1 MGIFSSV
8 LHNHVMVAELH
19 DFYSATASRPVTV
32 TTGVDISLHEGSDS
46 SARWD
51 PRGINTRRIRVIP
64 NSPYFWVDAP
74 ELDQVMVIALDFKNI
89 ANTKIVN
96 TITGLD
102 SKDLVYV
109 AGSTAS
115 STGRLALTNS
125 AFYSSTQASASN
137 DKKDSILSI
146 VSIVLSA
153 AALVAMISTLILV
166 AGKRDPT
173 RVQDSSAQKKEIDPE
188 DPSINFMKGDHVH
201 SIGSLSLPSM
211 K

>member
-51 PRGINTRRIRVIP
+51 PRGINTRRIRVVP
-64 NSPYFWVDAP
+64 DSPYFWVDAP

-89 ANTKIVN
+89 VNTK
-96 TITGLD
+96 TGLD

-115 STGRLALTNS
+115 STGRPALTNS

-137 DKKDSILSI
+137 DKKDSTLSI

-188 DPSINFMKGDHVH
+188 DPSINFMKGDHVN